1 MDKLL
6 CAAQTSSNKKDYQ
19 KNEIILREGETIE
32 IEYAEHIEGYKL
44 QLRFS
49 NGTERLID
57 FGNFLRKSLNPL
69 IRKYLDIERFRNF
82 TVEYGDLFWNDYD
95 LCFPVAD
102 LYEEKI

>member
-1 MDKLL
+1 MDRLL
-6 CAAQTSSNKKDYQ
+6 CSAQTGNNKKGYP
-19 KNEIILREGETIE
+19 KNKISLKEDEIIDIQ
-32 IEYAEHIEGYKL
+32 YAEYIEGYKL

-49 NGTERLID
+49 NDTERLID
-57 FGNFLRKSLNPL
+57 FGNFLNRSLNPL
-69 IRKYLDIERFRNF
+69 IKKYLDIEKFRNF